1 MWKSEC
7 QYLIRRRLDDSD
19 KQFVSEYGET
29 GSESKLKISSSM
41 YITSTRYFYTKHF
54 WVSVSAGWGFY
65 NLSLSCFKLL
75 LMIYFYRLGG
85 EDVLYEKWFEMQ
97 KQPPEVFYKKRVS

>member
-19 KQFVSEYGET
+19 KQFVAEYGET

-41 YITSTRYFYTKHF
+41 YVTSTRYFIRNTSEF
-54 WVSVSAGWGFY
+54 Q
-65 NLSLSCFKLL
+65 LL
-75 LMIYFYRLGG
+75 LV
-85 EDVLYEKWFEMQ
+85 EDFII
-97 KQPPEVFYKKRVS
+97 